1 MVLETVAISPKREKK
16 KPNVDRLMNT
26 HMSGDL
32 LTAGLS
38 SKLVAG
44 LPAARLLN
52 RVWYKVVAE
61 VILGKTE
68 H

>member
-1 MVLETVAISPKREKK
+1 
-16 KPNVDRLMNT
+16 MNT

-32 LTAGLS
+32 LTAELS

-44 LPAARLLN
+44 LPAARLLS

-61 VILGKTE
+61 ALLGKTE